1 MLVNNNSSSASDMIT
16 TEETFRSVCYAVVYR
31 YFVKRIGTIG
41 TKDDLKLF
49 YNNLLLGGVV
59 YKWYE

>member
-1 MLVNNNSSSASDMIT
+1 MLVNNPSAVDMIT
-16 TEETFRSVCYAVVYR
+16 PEETFRSVCYSVIYK
-31 YFVKRIGTIG
+31 YFVKRISTIG

-59 YKWYE
+59 YKWY